1 MAFLRNYGWVL
12 GIWATVLGGYGLAA
26 ATIAPGYPLM
36 ALGDITQSLLPLVAN
51 AGLLLNA
58 GTRQWRRN
66 AFWMLLALSCTLW
79 MFGQFEWV
87 YFELYLRKPVPNL
100 YAGDIVFFL
109 RGIPILAALTLHPHR
124 ESSQQ
129 RVRLGTLDFVLLLM
143 WWTFL
148 YVFIVLPWLYALPSA
163 EAYNSNYD
171 LLVNLENLLIVGG
184 FGYFWLRTRGTW
196 QKIYGHLFGASTLY
210 ILGTITMD
218 TAMRAGR
225 YHTGSLYDLPYVA
238 TFLWMGT
245 AGVVAWQHRNAPDVQ
260 EDVAKNEGRNERDEN
275 VMASRLAIAAVLSMP
290 LFAVWSFEFS
300 SDLPEVSHFRVLA
313 TLLTFEPLAFLVF
326 LRQYLCER
334 EHMRLLEKAQHSVM
348 KLQRLQEQ
356 FVQSEKL
363 ASLGQLAAGAAHE
376 INNPL
381 TAILGFSDLLGED
394 AFLPE
399 KTRAL
404 ARKIQEQARRTKTL
418 VGNLQSFA
426 REVPGERTL
435 LDINTIVSNA
445 VQLRS
450 LDRRECTR
458 IEIQAESVLPAV
470 RGDAN
475 QLTHVFFHI
484 VNNAIDAMEEK
495 GGVLTIKTMRD
506 RGNVV
511 VLFSD
516 TGPGIL
522 EPNRVFDP
530 FYTTKPAGK
539 GTGLGLSICYGT
551 VQEHGGQITCYNR
564 PEGGAVFRVELPAVV
579 ASFPVRD
586 RMTPPPTQTS

>member
-1 MAFLRNYGWVL
+1 MSFLRDNGWVT
-12 GIWATVLGGYGLAA
+12 GIWVVVLGGYALAA
-26 ATIAPGYPLM
+26 ISITPGYPLT
-36 ALGDITQSLLPLVAN
+36 ALGDIAQSLIPLAAN

-58 GTRQWRRN
+58 GTRQWRKN

-87 YFELYLRKPVPNL
+87 YFELYLRKPVPDL

-109 RGIPILAALTLHPHR
+109 RGIPVLAALGLQPHR
-124 ESSQQ
+124 ESAQQ
-129 RVRLGTLDFVLLLM
+129 RVGLGTMDFVLLLM

-148 YVFIVLPWLYALPSA
+148 YVFMVLPWMYALPSVQ
-163 EAYNSNYD
+163 AYNSNYD
-171 LLVNLENLLIVGG
+171 LLSRMENLLISGG

-196 QKIYGHLFGASTLY
+196 QKIYGHLFGASALY
-210 ILGTITMD
+210 IASSTLVNVLIHS
-218 TAMRAGR
+218 GR
-225 YHTGSLYDLPYVA
+225 YQTGSLYDLPYLA
-238 TFLWMGT
+238 SFLWMGT
-245 AGVVAWQHRNAPDVQ
+245 AGVVAWENRNAPDMQ
-260 EDVAKNEGRNERDEN
+260 EEAAKKEGRTDRDEN
-275 VMASRLAIAAVLSMP
+275 VMASRMAIVAVLSMP
-290 LFAVWSFEFS
+290 LFAIWSFEFS
-300 SDLPEVSHFRVLA
+300 ADPPEVSRFRALA

-326 LRQYLCER
+326 LRQYLGER
-334 EHMRLLEKAQHSVM
+334 ERMRLLGEAQHSVEQ
-348 KLQRLQEQ
+348 LQRLQAQ
-356 FVQSEKL
+356 LVQSEKL

-394 AFLPE
+394 PAVPE
-399 KTRAL
+399 KQRGL
-404 ARKIQEQARRTKTL
+404 AKKIQEQARRTKTL

-426 REVPGERTL
+426 RQVPGERTL
-435 LDINTIVSNA
+435 LDINTVVANA

-450 LDRRECTR
+450 LDRHESTK

-484 VNNAIDAMEEK
+484 VNNAIDAMAEK
-495 GGVLTIKTMRD
+495 GGVLTIKTMRE

-511 VLFSD
+511 AVFSD
-516 TGPGIL
+516 TGPGIK

-530 FYTTKPAGK
+530 FYTTKPVGK

-579 ASFPVRD
+579 AAFPGRGQ
-586 RMTPPPTQTS
+586 MTPPPIQTS